1 MDMQTPA
8 VDMQTP
14 AVDVET
20 PAVDVETPAVD
31 MQTPAVDVETPA
43 VDMQTPAADK
53 TVIAHIHCLYFI
65 LFSQAYDLVY
75 NSFDTYLPSAAKLQV
90 SSQYQNLSFS
100 VL

>member
-20 PAVDVETPAVD
+20 PAVDV
-31 MQTPAVDVETPA
+31 
-43 VDMQTPAADK
+43 QTPAADK

-65 LFSQAYDLVY
+65 LFSQAHDLVY
-75 NSFDTYLPSAAKLQV
+75 NSFDTYLPSAAKLQI

>member
-14 AVDVET
+14 AVDMET

-31 MQTPAVDVETPA
+31 MQTPA

-65 LFSQAYDLVY
+65 LFSQAHDLVY
-75 NSFDTYLPSAAKLQV
+75 NSFDTYLPSAAKLQI